1 MSLGLHE
8 SRTRRRRKARWTVAK
23 WVIAVGLV
31 VGAGIY
37 AYDTGSQIAETQVTD
52 LEREIAA
59 LSQRI
64 ADLEGENA
72 RLRADQIVAQQRL
85 EEAKALYARD
95 VPTGQVATLLGQLRD
110 KLKAGVDQERLEF
123 LIASAAN
130 PRTCDEQPAT
140 KRFLVRTPL
149 YQGANDS
156 VAFADGAITVTAVGE
171 AATDAEGRV
180 EAWFD
185 PAKPVTLQLTRI
197 GGEAVQE
204 TGKLPLH
211 ASLVAGENEYRFTAI
226 EGPQGFVQVT
236 GDRCDYP

>member
-8 SRTRRRRKARWTVAK
+8 SRTRRRRRARWAVAK
-23 WVIAVGLV
+23 WVIALGLI
-31 VGAGIY
+31 VGAGVY
-37 AYDTGSQIAETQVTD
+37 AYDRGNEIARSQVTD
-52 LEREIAA
+52 LEREIAV
-59 LSQRI
+59 LNQRI
-64 ADLEGENA
+64 SDLETENA
-72 RLRADQIVAQQRL
+72 RLRADQIVARQRL

-95 VPTGQVATLLGQLRD
+95 VPRGQLAALLGQLRE
-110 KLKAGVDQERLEF
+110 KLDAGVDRERLEF

-130 PRTCDEQPAT
+130 PRNCDEQPVT

-149 YQGANDS
+149 YQGANDLVS
-156 VAFADGAITVTAVGE
+156 FADGAITVTATGE
-171 AATDAEGRV
+171 AATDADGRV

-185 PAKPVTLQLTRI
+185 PAKPITLQLTRI

-211 ASLVAGENEYRFTAI
+211 ASLVAGGNEYRFTAV

>member
-8 SRTRRRRKARWTVAK
+8 SRTRRRRKARWAVLK
-23 WVIAVGLV
+23 WVLALGLI

-37 AYDTGSQIAETQVTD
+37 AYDTGSEIAKTQITD
-52 LEREIAA
+52 LQREIDA
-59 LSQRI
+59 LTQRI
-64 ADLEGENA
+64 TALESENA

-85 EEAKALYARD
+85 EEAKARYAQD
-95 VPTGQVATLLGQLRD
+95 VPTGPLATLLGQLRE
-110 KLKAGVDQERLEF
+110 KLDAGVDQDRLAF

-130 PRTCDEQPAT
+130 PRTCDDQPVT

-156 VAFADGAITVTAVGE
+156 VSFAEGAIVVTAEGE
-171 AATDAEGRV
+171 AATDAQGRV

-185 PAKPVTLQLTRI
+185 PAKPVTLHLTRI
-197 GGEAVQE
+197 GGDTVNK
-204 TGKLPLH
+204 TGMLPLH
-211 ASLVAGENEYRFTAI
+211 VSLVAGQSEYRFAAV
-226 EGPQGFVQVT
+226 EGPQGFVQIS

>member
-8 SRTRRRRKARWTVAK
+8 SRTRRRRKARWAAAK
-23 WVIAVGLV
+23 WVIALALIL
-31 VGAGIY
+31 GAGVY
-37 AYDTGSQIAETQVTD
+37 AYDTGSQIARTRVTD

-59 LSQRI
+59 LGQRI

-85 EEAKALYARD
+85 EEARALYDRD
-95 VPTGQVATLLGQLRD
+95 VPTGQLAALVVSLQARLES
-110 KLKAGVDQERLEF
+110 GVDPERLDF

-130 PRTCDEQPAT
+130 PRTCDAQPVT

-149 YQGANDS
+149 YEGANDA
-156 VAFADGAITVTAVGE
+156 VAFAEGAITVTAVGE
-171 AATDAEGRV
+171 AATDADGRV

-185 PAKPVTLQLTRI
+185 PAKPITLQFTRI

-204 TGKLPLH
+204 TGTLPLH
-211 ASLVAGENEYRFTAI
+211 ASLVAGGSEYRFTAI
-226 EGPQGFVQVT
+226 EGPQGFVQVA

>member
-8 SRTRRRRKARWTVAK
+8 SRTRRRRRARWAVAK
-23 WVIAVGLV
+23 WVIALGLI
-31 VGAGIY
+31 VGAGVY
-37 AYDTGSQIAETQVTD
+37 AYDRGNEIARSQVTD
-52 LEREIAA
+52 LEREIAV
-59 LSQRI
+59 LNQRI
-64 ADLEGENA
+64 SDLETENA
-72 RLRADQIVAQQRL
+72 RLRADQIVARQRL

-95 VPTGQVATLLGQLRD
+95 VPRGQLAALLGQLRE
-110 KLKAGVDQERLEF
+110 KLDAGVDRERLEF

-130 PRTCDEQPAT
+130 PRNCDEQPVT

-156 VAFADGAITVTAVGE
+156 VSFADGAITVTATGE
-171 AATDAEGRV
+171 AATDADGRV

-185 PAKPVTLQLTRI
+185 PAKPITLQLTRI

-211 ASLVAGENEYRFTAI
+211 ASLVAGGNEYRFTAV

>member
-8 SRTRRRRKARWTVAK
+8 SRTRRRRRARWTVAK
-23 WVIAVGLV
+23 WVIALGLI

-37 AYDTGSQIAETQVTD
+37 AYDRGNRIAQTQVTD

-64 ADLEGENA
+64 ADLEAENA
-72 RLRADQIVAQQRL
+72 RLRADQIVAQQRV

-95 VPTGQVATLLGQLRD
+95 VPTGRVAALLGQLRD
-110 KLKAGVDQERLEF
+110 KLEAGVDQERLEF

-130 PRTCDEQPAT
+130 PRTCDEQPTT

-156 VAFADGAITVTAVGE
+156 VGFADGTITVTATGE

-185 PAKPVTLQLTRI
+185 PAKPITLQLTRI
-197 GGEAVQE
+197 GGDVVQE
-204 TGKLPLH
+204 TGQLPLH
-211 ASLVAGENEYRFTAI
+211 AALVAGGSEYRFTAV